1 MDCCS
6 NPWAEMM
13 VVWTRIIGA
22 EEVKSGKIYVY
33 IYIFFFFKVE
43 LSELSDAWNVRKKRS
58 PAW

>member
-1 MDCCS
+1 
-6 NPWAEMM
+6 MM

-22 EEVKSGKIYVY
+22 EEVKSGKIYIY
-33 IYIFFFFKVE
+33 IYFFKVE